1 MNISLLFKSA
11 QKFGITKRIILTLF
25 LMSAMSTLFE
35 LISVS
40 IFLPIFDLLQGEN
53 ATSLNSGDNRF
64 IARLTSIL
72 RDIGIDL
79 NLGSLLMLVFLL
91 FGVSRF
97 VIFYATKFNSKITN
111 THIKLLRDKLFEA
124 YMFSNSDYHDKN
136 PIGDLTNTVSTEAKN
151 AITGA
156 MRPANFSVSLISII
170 GSIILLFLLSYK
182 MTSIAII
189 MIIFSMAIPIG
200 WVKETANVSRRITK
214 SNKWASSFIVDRIRS
229 ARLVRLAGTEQAE
242 FDLFGVLTNNQSSN
256 TFKIQILKAK
266 TALVIEPLLIGFSLL
281 MLYIG
286 YVYFEMSFSVIGI
299 YLLVVMRLTPMVKML
314 MSEMH
319 AMNNAL
325 GPIELVNL
333 KLKQMTNDKEIDQ
346 GQLTLTSF
354 NKGLVFNNVSYKY
367 KDSRDF
373 ALKNVTLKI
382 MPNSMTAI
390 VGPSG
395 SGKSTLVDMIPRLR
409 SSSIGEITL
418 NNIDINK
425 YSLKSLRGFISYLTQ
440 DAQIFDGSIIDH
452 IRYGKKCATMK
463 EVEHVV
469 HLSGLSSFI
478 KTLPDGYT
486 TLLGEGAVRLS
497 GGQRQRLDLARA
509 LLKNAPILILD
520 EPTSSLDAKSESD
533 FFKSIAKIQSV
544 TGVAIVVVVHKLK
557 LIKNADQIIVLNN
570 GELECIGSHDQL
582 IKYPNWYSET
592 LKSHGE

>member
-64 IARLTSIL
+64 IAQLTSIL

-79 NLGSLLMLVFLL
+79 NLGSLLILVFLL

-156 MRPANFSVSLISII
+156 MRPVNFSVSLISII

-182 MTSIAII
+182 MTFIAII
-189 MIIFSMAIPIG
+189 MIIFSMAVPIR

-333 KLKQMTNDKEIDQ
+333 KLKQMANDKEIDQ

-395 SGKSTLVDMIPRLR
+395 SGKSTLIDMIPRLR

-478 KTLPDGYT
+478 KTLPDGYN

-592 LKSHGE
+592 LKLHGE

>member
-1 MNISLLFKSA
+1 
-11 QKFGITKRIILTLF
+11 
-25 LMSAMSTLFE
+25 
-35 LISVS
+35 
-40 IFLPIFDLLQGEN
+40 
-53 ATSLNSGDNRF
+53 
-64 IARLTSIL
+64 
-72 RDIGIDL
+72 
-79 NLGSLLMLVFLL
+79 
-91 FGVSRF
+91 
-97 VIFYATKFNSKITN
+97 
-111 THIKLLRDKLFEA
+111 
-124 YMFSNSDYHDKN
+124 MFSNSDYHDKN

-156 MRPANFSVSLISII
+156 MRPVNFSVSLISII

-182 MTSIAII
+182 MTFIAII
-189 MIIFSMAIPIG
+189 MIIFSMAIPIR

-333 KLKQMTNDKEIDQ
+333 KLKQMANDKEIDQ

-395 SGKSTLVDMIPRLR
+395 SGKSTLIDMIPRLR

-592 LKSHGE
+592 LKLHGE

>member
-64 IARLTSIL
+64 IAQLTSIL

-79 NLGSLLMLVFLL
+79 NLGSLLILVFLL

-156 MRPANFSVSLISII
+156 MRPVNFSVSLISII

-182 MTSIAII
+182 MTFIAII
-189 MIIFSMAIPIG
+189 MIIFSMAIPIR

-266 TALVIEPLLIGFSLL
+266 TSLVIEPLLIGFSLL

-333 KLKQMTNDKEIDQ
+333 KLKQMANDKEIDQ

-395 SGKSTLVDMIPRLR
+395 SGKSTLIDMIPRLR

-592 LKSHGE
+592 LKLHGE

>member
-64 IARLTSIL
+64 IAQLTSIL

-79 NLGSLLMLVFLL
+79 NLGSLLILVFLL

-156 MRPANFSVSLISII
+156 MRPVNFSVSLISII

-182 MTSIAII
+182 MTFIAII
-189 MIIFSMAIPIG
+189 MIIFSMAIPIR

-333 KLKQMTNDKEIDQ
+333 KLKQMANDKEIDQ

-395 SGKSTLVDMIPRLR
+395 SGKSTLIDMIPRLR

>member
-1 MNISLLFKSA
+1 MKNKIH
-11 QKFGITKRIILTLF
+11 II
-25 LMSAMSTLFE
+25 
-35 LISVS
+35 
-40 IFLPIFDLLQGEN
+40 
-53 ATSLNSGDNRF
+53 
-64 IARLTSIL
+64 
-72 RDIGIDL
+72 
-79 NLGSLLMLVFLL
+79 
-91 FGVSRF
+91 
-97 VIFYATKFNSKITN
+97 
-111 THIKLLRDKLFEA
+111 
-124 YMFSNSDYHDKN
+124 
-136 PIGDLTNTVSTEAKN
+136 
-151 AITGA
+151 
-156 MRPANFSVSLISII
+156 
-170 GSIILLFLLSYK
+170 
-182 MTSIAII
+182 
-189 MIIFSMAIPIG
+189 
-200 WVKETANVSRRITK
+200 
-214 SNKWASSFIVDRIRS
+214 
-229 ARLVRLAGTEQAE
+229 
-242 FDLFGVLTNNQSSN
+242 
-256 TFKIQILKAK
+256 
-266 TALVIEPLLIGFSLL
+266 
-281 MLYIG
+281 
-286 YVYFEMSFSVIGI
+286 
-299 YLLVVMRLTPMVKML
+299 
-314 MSEMH
+314 
-319 AMNNAL
+319 
-325 GPIELVNL
+325 
-333 KLKQMTNDKEIDQ
+333 
-346 GQLTLTSF
+346 
-354 NKGLVFNNVSYKY
+354 
-367 KDSRDF
+367 
-373 ALKNVTLKI
+373 
-382 MPNSMTAI
+382 
-390 VGPSG
+390 GPSG

>member
-64 IARLTSIL
+64 IAQLTSIL

-79 NLGSLLMLVFLL
+79 NLGSLLILVFLL

-156 MRPANFSVSLISII
+156 MRPVNFSVSLISII

-182 MTSIAII
+182 MTFIAII
-189 MIIFSMAIPIG
+189 MIIFSMAIPIR

-333 KLKQMTNDKEIDQ
+333 KLKQMANDKEIDQ

-395 SGKSTLVDMIPRLR
+395 SGKSTLIDMIPRLR

-592 LKSHGE
+592 LKLHGE

>member
-156 MRPANFSVSLISII
+156 MRPVNFSVSLISII